1 MGVIQVPGRLSGK
14 TYSVKIKGDT
24 PSTSE
29 QARISAYLD
38 EQENSY
44 AQNFSQRFGFEAP
57 TPDDGT
63 ALGRG
68 LEVGKAGAYSRLGT
82 AAEYLGSGL
91 GLESLVGMGQRM
103 RKSGDYEAFLESLRQ
118 PKPTRLKDVTG
129 IGSALTYLGEGIG
142 QSIPEMAAP
151 LAATAA
157 GTLLGSPL
165 TGAAAGA
172 VTAFPSFFGGN
183 IQRQEAEVSAGRK
196 DKVDVSDAIIGAV
209 GQSALNAIGDKL
221 LLGGFLKP
229 GQKWLTRTTVGAGE
243 GAAAEVPTEITQQI
257 IERFQAGLP
266 LDNDEAINEYV
277 NAGILG
283 GVMGGGIRGTT
294 AGLGLGM
301 EKAPTPPPAVT
312 PPTATPPSP
321 KVGKV
326 ARVVGVRK
334 QGPQFGPADS
344 TVVMLDDGTRVTL
357 AGDATEADIAAA
369 VDQHNQDKS
378 KKAAESAAVQL
389 EAEKGVD
396 YEVLPDEAYANDPR
410 LGTGAYTDADL
421 ADARYV
427 YDERLA
433 AVEESGDVNPD
444 EARRIAAQATIDYID
459 SLQEETKQRLARFRA
474 TMDKVAN
481 PTRGVMQPSLPDEA
495 YAKEFEGQNQQD
507 LFEAPKVEAPVEQA
521 VTEDAIIATAKAW
534 DAQNR
539 SNRSDAW
546 FEGKVTTNAAF
557 DAVQDNGNFIP
568 AHGMSKA
575 PTLSQGLEQLT
586 TMLDGGIDPNR
597 ELYTAPLT
605 AVPGS
610 SSTTPGGYAY
620 RDGPFI
626 VTFRQ
631 GATRPTSADI
641 TGVLVNPAHAEIAA
655 QLQAKYPNL
664 TIRTFDAVADVVS
677 ASKAATP
684 AKVEAPKVEAAAET
698 RTAPKI
704 EEAEKPAQILT
715 DELVTELGIGTAK
728 SALLRKL
735 VGKPLTDTKVIQAL
749 DKWAQNNRATSENKA
764 LAVRLIT
771 GQPAED
777 IALKQEVADVP
788 EIATPKSGEVGTG
801 IPSGG
806 QGMEG
811 GDGAADVATSAAGT
825 EAPAGEGLG
834 GSVSDTVGAAA
845 TAGKQPT
852 PLSQLEEQLA
862 AARAKAAALRK
873 KVPVRVLE
881 REFVGG
887 AVDPALPKAVA
898 RLQATLERQQK
909 AAESAKAKFERA
921 TVAGATRDGRLKA
934 YEAALAKAGDTQKQ
948 LAAAQATLSA
958 AELGASISRAAE
970 PKAPMAGKA
979 KNAYT
984 AYVNALRNADVLRQ
998 QVDAA
1003 RARQAEETAPPAPL
1017 PTGLRE
1023 PVIPDAFLTM
1033 QRGFTT
1039 KPIPPAAAV
1048 EAVAKDMRKETVF
1061 RRLIQYFKQ
1070 RATPELLLYTT
1081 ATGGI
1086 NSPSTWKFYPDWL
1099 AIDDQAKVAALLG
1112 RLNRVEREK
1121 YKFTLAEVEPLS
1133 SDAEAAHTYFS
1144 KTIRPVDAI
1153 AMMLDDLTAGYEI
1166 YEGSLRPGL
1175 TEIEHRDLMMGT
1187 GSEVAKRA
1195 LNWVRANLS
1204 PEANTGIIDLVLKK
1218 QADENARQET
1228 LLANIDRVEQGRAAR
1243 KAARKKS
1250 AEEAAEVGYGP
1261 SQVASDMAAAD
1272 PLVALDKELHYSVVA
1287 ALNAGNLAGALR
1299 ALAATTNNADV
1310 KALASR
1316 FAELAGTTRVKV
1328 LYPGDPAKNIG
1339 RARGRYWQTR
1349 ADGDPEQQNIIYLN
1363 GQTGMS
1369 AHVLMHEMAHAVTAR
1384 FIEDYVNHPL
1394 VKQLESLLHSLRQ
1407 QAPKD
1412 ILYVNGFRGLLD
1424 VKEMTAEAY
1433 GRVTFGEADNG
1444 LRDLMKATTFATE
1457 TPTTKELPLNNWER
1471 FKEIV
1476 GNIYN
1481 FLLGRPSKPY
1491 PRRTVGSTIYGKET
1505 ALDRFHR
1512 LVDGMLSEAPQV
1524 LPDAALQQAVGN
1536 SLTAVTT
1543 LNNAIKS
1550 APIWDEAG
1558 RSRLADLMSS
1568 SVPVGLRRA
1577 LLAPLQ
1583 LEWFNDLAGK
1593 YFPQIAGLKVFD
1605 DLRRGNIRRLEQ
1617 AAAPVITDMAK
1628 YADKEPA
1635 LYATLMSIMGT
1646 ATRLGVDPTKPQSV
1660 YAADP
1665 EKIRVWDGLNRQL
1678 RGADHTG
1685 EMQALFETTRALF
1698 ESYRNEMLDVLRTR
1712 VKELT
1717 NDTAMQNQIYK
1728 RLVDKLD
1735 SEGVIDPYF
1744 SLMRKGDFWLVYT
1757 AEDNTAAAVSFDPF
1771 GRPQRPTTQYVQAF
1785 TSAWARSAFRA
1796 KLEAA
1801 KDANGKRVA
1810 WDITEDRPE
1819 RANRRVKGYVPPDF
1833 VKGALNIIDT
1843 TVPKTTQD
1851 TGAEQRA
1858 EAAREAIE
1866 DLFLSFLPEQS
1877 IMKSFSKRKGTR
1889 GFIGDIT
1896 PIGVVDRPQDM
1907 VSVLENKSH
1916 AIAFQLSNMKYGSE
1930 IQRLMSQADETF
1942 KKLKDGGL
1950 TSGESVAVEAYHAEF
1965 MERATYAKSPTV
1977 SAAAQAARGITFGFT
1992 LGGSIAGAANNL
2004 MQILMIGVPE
2014 LASRYGGL
2022 RAARRELGSAARI
2035 LMNAGKTQKV
2045 MSYGPDGRTAR
2056 ELTSIDN
2063 YGSFANYYTPTV
2075 RKNAQTGAEE
2085 LAYILR
2091 TDINIPP
2098 KLRNKLENMDVL
2110 VEVLANNDML
2120 GGSTSQELLE
2130 STSNWWRTI
2139 NRWSGFL
2146 MHHTERFNRQT
2157 MAIAAY
2163 NLELGKL
2170 TAGGATPDYATKLAA
2185 AKKAV
2190 EITERVNGSIGAAQG
2205 SRIGFGAIGS
2215 VVMMYK
2221 RFGMMMTRYLINTTK
2236 QALKRITP
2244 GMSPADIADAKQER
2258 AVARYQIIGV
2268 LGAAAL
2274 FSGVQGLPFFG
2285 ELMTLLDIFFTD
2297 DDEEPPKVVVQKF
2310 LGEPYYNGALNYLL
2324 GIEIASRISLSGL
2337 VFRES
2342 KIDKDQSALYDAIEM
2357 FGGPAVG
2364 VVMNLERGATLL
2376 SQGEMYRGVEA
2387 IMPSAIKSGMKAV
2400 RFGTEGASTLRGDEI
2415 VQLSSMD
2422 LVKQLIGYTP
2432 EAYARQQERTS
2443 LTKRMDEAVR
2453 EKKRSLLRKYN
2464 IAVQEGDFAEVREIL
2479 RDMQEFRRKYPED
2492 AIGGDT
2498 LTRSLRGFKQR
2509 SGEMIGGVSFNRPDR
2524 AQRQID
2530 EFDDDTTLW
2539 ADLS

>member
-1 MGVIQVPGRLSGK
+1 MGTVQVPGRISGK
-14 TYSVKIKGDT
+14 TYNLKIKGDT
-24 PSTSE
+24 PSATE
-29 QARISAYLD
+29 QERIRAFLD
-38 EQENSY
+38 EKENAFAADY
-44 AQNFSQRFGFEAP
+44 EARYGAP
-57 TPDDGT
+57 LAVDDGT

-82 AAEYLGSGL
+82 ATEYLGSGL

-103 RKSGDYEAFLESLRQ
+103 RQEGDYEGFLESLRQ
-118 PKPTRLKDVTG
+118 PAPTTMKDVKAAEG
-129 IGSALTYLGEGIG
+129 ILPTVGAGLTYIGEGIG

-157 GTLLGSPL
+157 GTVLGGPVAGL
-165 TGAAAGA
+165 AAGA
-172 VTAFPSFFGGN
+172 ATAFPTFFGGD
-183 IQRQEAEVSAGRK
+183 IQRRESVVGRENITSS
-196 DKVDVSDAIIGAV
+196 DVQNALLAAL
-209 GQSALNAIGDKL
+209 GQSALNAVGDKL

-229 GQKWLTRTTVGAGE
+229 GQKWLTRTAIGAGE
-243 GAAAEVPTEITQQI
+243 GAVTEVPTEIAQQML
-257 IERFQAGLP
+257 ERKQAGLP
-266 LDNDEAINEYV
+266 LDDDEAINEYV

-312 PPTATPPSP
+312 PTATPPSP
-321 KVGKV
+321 KIGGV
-326 ARVVGVRK
+326 AGVVGIRK

-344 TVVMLDDGTRVTL
+344 TVVMLDDGTRITL

-378 KKAAESAAVQL
+378 KKAAESAAVQV

-507 LFEAPKVEAPVEQA
+507 LFEAPKVEE
-521 VTEDAIIATAKAW
+521 
-534 DAQNR
+534 
-539 SNRSDAW
+539 
-546 FEGKVTTNAAF
+546 
-557 DAVQDNGNFIP
+557 
-568 AHGMSKA
+568 
-575 PTLSQGLEQLT
+575 
-586 TMLDGGIDPNR
+586 
-597 ELYTAPLT
+597 
-605 AVPGS
+605 
-610 SSTTPGGYAY
+610 
-620 RDGPFI
+620 
-626 VTFRQ
+626 
-631 GATRPTSADI
+631 
-641 TGVLVNPAHAEIAA
+641 
-655 QLQAKYPNL
+655 
-664 TIRTFDAVADVVS
+664 
-677 ASKAATP
+677 
-684 AKVEAPKVEAAAET
+684 AKVEEAPKVEAAAET

-704 EEAEKPAQILT
+704 EEVEKPAQILT
-715 DELVTELGIGTAK
+715 DELVTELGVGSAK
-728 SALLRKL
+728 SAPLRKL
-735 VGKPLTDTKVIQAL
+735 VGKPLADNAVIQTL
-749 DKWAQNNRATSENKA
+749 DKWAQNDMATSENKA
-764 LAVRLIT
+764 LAARLIT

-811 GDGAADVATSAAGT
+811 GDGAANVATSAAGT

-834 GSVSDTVGAAA
+834 GSVSDAVGAAKA
-845 TAGKQPT
+845 AGKQPA

-862 AARAKAAALRK
+862 AARAKAAELRK
-873 KVPVRVLE
+873 KVPAGVLE

-887 AVDPALPKAVA
+887 AVDPALPKAVT
-898 RLQATLERQQK
+898 RLQATLERQQQT
-909 AAESAKAKFERA
+909 ANSAKTKFDRTA
-921 TVAGATRDGRLKA
+921 VAGATRDGRLKA

-970 PKAPMAGKA
+970 PKAPLTGKA

-1003 RARQAEETAPPAPL
+1003 RARQAEEIAPPAPL

-1039 KPIPPAAAV
+1039 KPIPPATAV
-1048 EAVAKDMRKETVF
+1048 EAVAKDMRKETMF

-1228 LLANIDRVEQGRAAR
+1228 LLDDIDQVEQGRAAR
-1243 KAARKKS
+1243 KAARKKR

-1349 ADGDPEQQNIIYLN
+1349 ADGDLEQQNIIYLN

-1394 VKQLESLLHSLRQ
+1394 VKQLESLLRSLRQ

-1412 ILYVNGFRGLLD
+1412 ILYVNGFYGLLD
-1424 VKEMTAEAY
+1424 VKEMVAEAY

-1491 PRRTVGSTIYGKET
+1491 PRRTVGSTVYGKET

-1536 SLTAVTT
+1536 SLTAITT

-1550 APIWDEAG
+1550 ASIWDEAG

-1593 YFPQIAGLKVFD
+1593 YFPQIAALKVFD

-1617 AAAPVITDMAK
+1617 AAAPVITELAK
-1628 YADKEPA
+1628 YAEKQPE

-1646 ATRLGVDPTKPQSV
+1646 STRLEVDPTKLQSV

-1665 EKIRVWDGLNRQL
+1665 EKIRVWHDLNREL
-1678 RGADHTG
+1678 HSADHTG
-1685 EMQALFETTRALF
+1685 EMRELFQTTRNLF

-1717 NDTAMQNQIYK
+1717 SDTAMQNQIYK

-1810 WDITEDRPE
+1810 WDITETRPE

-1930 IQRLMSQADETF
+1930 IQRLMGEADETL

-1950 TSGESVAVEAYHAEF
+1950 TSGESVAVDAYHAEF

-2091 TDINIPP
+2091 TDMNIPP
-2098 KLRNKLENMDVL
+2098 KLRDKLENMDVL

-2205 SRIGFGAIGS
+2205 ARLGFGAIGS

-2244 GMSPADIADAKQER
+2244 GMSQADIDEAKKER

-2364 VVMNLERGATLL
+2364 VYMNLERGAELL

-2387 IMPSAIKSGMKAV
+2387 IMPSAIKSGMKAA

-2422 LVKQLIGYTP
+2422 LVKQFIGYTP

-2509 SGEMIGGVSFNRPDR
+2509 SGEMIGGVSFSRLDR